1 MHPFAPALIEARR
14 VERDLELSS
23 RHHHRLPT
31 RPKGRFRGRRR
42 PSS

>member
-1 MHPFAPALIEARR
+1 MESFTLALFEARR
-14 VERDLELSS
+14 AERDLELSS
-23 RHHHRLPT
+23 RHHHRLPS

>member
-1 MHPFAPALIEARR
+1 MDYITLAFCEARR
-14 VERDLELSS
+14 ADRDRELSA
-23 RHHHRLPT
+23 RHHHRMPP